1 MSSDYGTYRLTYTP
15 PNDPNAYYPL
25 ITIDMSTP
33 GDANVEQMLRFY
45 EAFLAASGYILK
57 GELQV
62 VESEP
67 EPEANPYF
75 SSFANFDFG
84 DRVIYGGQGADT
96 ISFGAAQ
103 PVEFGAKTWD
113 DVISFG

>member
-57 GELQV
+57 GELKV

-67 EPEANPYF
+67 ERDPWLVTMSGSQGIDFVPF
-75 SSFANFDFG
+75 STFG
-84 DRVIYGGQGADT
+84 N
-96 ISFGAAQ
+96 
-103 PVEFGAKTWD
+103 
-113 DVISFG
+113 DVITFNNK

>member
-1 MSSDYGTYRLTYTP
+1 MTAASDYGTYRLTYTP

-25 ITIDMSTP
+25 ITIDMSTS

-45 EAFLAASGYILK
+45 EAFLAASGYVLK

-62 VESEP
+62 VEHKDE
-67 EPEANPYF
+67 EEFVPYNLYGF
-75 SSFANFDFG
+75 GTSSPYHSSG
-84 DRVIYGGQGADT
+84 TDT

-103 PVEFGAKTWD
+103 PVEWGSYFAN
-113 DVISFG
+113 DVVSFG